1 MNSLKTLSALFVLLF
16 VAVANAVPNV
26 KISELLTA
34 TTITTNDL
42 TVLVSSGSTR
52 KASLGSVLNTLRP
65 SSEVV
70 AATNGT
76 AVNLTIS
83 SGNGGGL
90 TNLQSTN
97 IVLQDYNWLSSESNS
112 DGGGTMTLNNGYQRH
127 TFVGE
132 SGNTFIV
139 TDIDNAAFLKPSW
152 ASLKI
157 YNNTGAPMLL
167 SVDVSTARPI
177 GSGTPANDVSVS
189 VPAGKIAWLTIHN
202 DGQGT
207 AWSITYAVAIEP

>member
-16 VAVANAVPNV
+16 AAVANAVPNV
-26 KISELLTA
+26 KISELPTA

-42 TVLVSSGSTR
+42 TVLVSNGSTR
-52 KASLGSVLNTLRP
+52 KASLGSVLDTLRP

-76 AVNLTIS
+76 AYNLNIS

-90 TNLQSTN
+90 TNLQATN
-97 IVLQDYNWLSSESNS
+97 IVFQDLVWSGTGANDES
-112 DGGGTMTLNNGYQRH
+112 DAIIDLNNGYQRYEYDW
-127 TFVGE
+127 GY
-132 SGNTFIV
+132 FIINSI
-139 TDIDNAAFLKPSW
+139 TPSTGKPRWTSFKLHNI
-152 ASLKI
+152 SELDMNLEVNI
-157 YNNTGAPMLL
+157 LN
-167 SVDVSTARPI
+167 SRPI
-177 GSGTPANDVSVS
+177 GSASPFTIPD
-189 VPAGKIAWLTIHN
+189 GKVAWITIHD